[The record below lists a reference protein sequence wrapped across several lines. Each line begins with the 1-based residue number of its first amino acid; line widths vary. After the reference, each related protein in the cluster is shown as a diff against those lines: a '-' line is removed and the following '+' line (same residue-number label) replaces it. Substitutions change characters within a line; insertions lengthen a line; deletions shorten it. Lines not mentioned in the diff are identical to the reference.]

1 MHEKLHYSNSK
12 TSTCSIALNCG
23 TDDLQ
28 QTVTPKVLHCEIV
41 ALGTSVKTEKNV
53 IIISGII
60 SHKDQYRDKTR
71 DNNECLKKL
80 CNSRNISFVDH
91 TNIDARAH
99 IN

>member
-1 MHEKLHYSNSK
+1 MKNCTTPTAKLQPAVI
-12 TSTCSIALNCG
+12 TLNCG

-28 QTVTPKVLHCEIV
+28 QTVTPKVLACEIV

-53 IIISGII
+53 VIISGII

-80 CNSRNISFVDH
+80 CNSRNIPFVDH